1 MTSAQFGW
9 SVGRTSSRCR
19 VGTISRVRGAQLC
32 PSRFSIVGAFFGL
45 TGVASP
51 FRLRDTHSLVTTL
64 APGYSRSSLS
74 RVASSTLS
82 VTTTCVGDPTT
93 SFAPRL
99 RLDAALAPFCF
110 CCPKPSERPPPPATT
125 FSSIC
130 HGALWKNPLFA
141 KMKPSK
147 GRAFEGSIGVRGGR
161 MALLVL
167 RGAQV
172 QSKELRI
179 PSIVQRGK
187 PVCSAHASSY
197 PRPQPDTRATR
208 RSRNEAHRRPRV
220 HPPRGDRGRR
230 AGGPVRRGAGAL
242 PGGLLPRQPGSAG
255 E

>member
-1 MTSAQFGW
+1 MPSLGGPSGGHRRGAAL
-9 SVGRTSSRCR
+9 GRS
-19 VGTISRVRGAQLC
+19 SRVRGAQLC

-141 KMKPSK
+141 KTKPSK
-147 GRAFEGSIGVRGGR
+147 GRAFEGSIGVRGRR

-167 RGAQV
+167 EV
-172 QSKELRI
+172 PKFS
-179 PSIVQRGK
+179 QR
-187 PVCSAHASSY
+187 SF
-197 PRPQPDTRATR
+197 DTIDSPTWQARLFC
-208 RSRNEAHRRPRV
+208 PRV
-220 HPPRGDRGRR
+220 
-230 AGGPVRRGAGAL
+230 VL
-242 PGGLLPRQPGSAG
+242 PEATTGYASDATEPK
-255 E
+255 